1 MSPNAN
7 AAIDKIRAGQ
17 QPTEREL
24 KSVLR
29 SFTSLSSSVRTE
41 SAHIDF
47 KREFRGTTKDWVNLL
62 KDIVAMAN
70 AGGGLVIFGVDKN
83 GSTVGI
89 ERTLADVFDPANIT
103 NKLNKYATQARITT
117 AYAEL
122 PFYRKQFGF
131 LIIYTAPKIIV
142 FESDGGYQDDNGRQR
157 KAFFRGV
164 IYTRTPGSNT
174 EARQTDLDGMIDK
187 IVQDRIHSLVAKIE
201 KVAHLPVNAELIARD
216 PAAPSR
222 GYVLVDSG
230 RGIPVTVTGP
240 ETRDAMPLRDIL
252 DSSVPFSSY
261 KAEVAAQTR
270 QWRQGD
276 THHRVQK
283 ATLIRWYLNR
293 DSFTLSEDEAE
304 FCFVSAGY
312 CFGYVMFWA
321 SRMRRERLKVRLEDE
336 INVAKYP
343 MRDILP
349 YVIGAFFWD
358 EGGEMIESHL
368 ASFSGQSRNIARRIM
383 AMSDRDEFLHNAR
396 FRADSFTFGQRR
408 YSFHEIVGDKERA
421 QRLFEELL
429 QRDMAGRCPSNL
441 RMVAHQLDI
450 VLHASS
456 MEETR

>member
-1 MSPNAN
+1 M
-7 AAIDKIRAGQ
+7 DFEC
-17 QPTEREL
+17 PT
-24 KSVLR
+24 V
-29 SFTSLSSSVRTE
+29 SLPPFYSR
-41 SAHIDF
+41 IQ
-47 KREFRGTTKDWVNLL
+47 
-62 KDIVAMAN
+62 DIVAMAN
-70 AGGGLVIFGVDKN
+70 SGGGLIIFGVDKN
-83 GSTVGI
+83 GGRTGI
-89 ERTLADVFDPANIT
+89 DGTLADSFDPANIT
-103 NKLNKYATQARITT
+103 NKLNRYASQARITI
-117 AYAEL
+117 AYVEL
-122 PFYRKQFGF
+122 NFYRKRFGF
-131 LIIYTAPKIIV
+131 LLIHAAPKIIV
-142 FESDGGYQDDNGRQR
+142 FESDGGYQDDNGRQK

-164 IYTRTPGSNT
+164 IYTRTPGGNT
-174 EARQTDLDGMIDK
+174 EARQSDLDEMIDK
-187 IVQDRIHSLVAKIE
+187 IVQERIHSFVAKIE

-230 RGIPVTVTGP
+230 KGIPVTVTGP

-252 DSSVPFSSY
+252 DPSVPFSSY

-293 DSFTLSEDEAE
+293 ESFSLSEDEAE

-312 CFGYVMFWA
+312 CHGYVMFWA
-321 SRMRRERLKVRLEDE
+321 SRISLERLKTRIEEE
-336 INVAKYP
+336 IGLAKYP

-358 EGGEMIESHL
+358 EREEMIRSQL

-383 AMSDRDEFLHNAR
+383 DMSERDEFLHNAR
-396 FRADSFTFGQRR
+396 FRADTFTFGQQR
-408 YSFHEIVGDKERA
+408 YSFSKVVMDMGRS

-450 VLHASS
+450 VLHTVS